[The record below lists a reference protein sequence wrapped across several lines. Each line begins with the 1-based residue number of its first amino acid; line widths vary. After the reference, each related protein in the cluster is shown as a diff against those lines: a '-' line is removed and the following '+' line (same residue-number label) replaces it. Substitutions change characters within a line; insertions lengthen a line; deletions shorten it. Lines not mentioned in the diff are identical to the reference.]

1 MKKLFLLITILASFF
16 ASQAQSVG
24 IGTST
29 PDSTAIL
36 DIVST
41 NKGVLIPRIGDT
53 ANVTDPVEGLIIYN
67 KKTKTPYYFNGKKWL
82 TLIGAAPGSL
92 LASTDSI
99 TYVITG
105 TGFRSTEFP
114 VIGITQGVTNQGISP
129 LGGSSKPTFMD
140 FSFTK
145 KPDLNS
151 KFFNQRT
158 IYYSTPPAASIEFKL
173 YAAGAATPYISYRLK
188 NPLFTGITTS
198 VGGGT
203 ANFIESV
210 SFTFTDY
217 GFKDWVT
224 NTGFN
229 FNVTSRLISAY

>member
-1 MKKLFLLITILASFF
+1 MKKLYFLIASQAFFF

-24 IGTST
+24 IGTTT

-53 ANVTDPVEGLIIYN
+53 TNVTDPVEGLIIYN
-67 KKTKTPYYFNGKKWL
+67 KKTKTPYYFNGKNWL
-82 TLIGAAPGSL
+82 SLVGAPPGSL
-92 LASTDSI
+92 SASTDNI
-99 TYVITG
+99 TYEITG

-114 VIGITQGVTNQGISP
+114 VIAITQGVTNDGIPP
-129 LGGSSKPTFMD
+129 LGAPKPTFAD
-140 FSFTK
+140 FSFIK
-145 KPDLNS
+145 KPDINS
-151 KFFNQRT
+151 KTFNQRT
-158 IYYSTPPAASIEFKL
+158 IYYSPPPTVSIEFKL

-188 NPLFTGITTS
+188 NLLFTGIHTS
-198 VGGGT
+198 VGGGAAT
-203 ANFIESV
+203 FFESV

-224 NTGFN
+224 NIGFN
-229 FNVTSRLISAY
+229 YNVATRVISAY